1 MDLVQYSSI
10 STATPVQPLAFQH
23 PNAIDSWNQGTI
35 STWEGLFS
43 PNVQI
48 SSPLYNYDS
57 YTVPNTHALPL
68 EFTPPALPETEVIP
82 PSQPIIPTT
91 LESYAHGVQV
101 IPPSQPII
109 PTTLE
114 SYAHGVQ
121 VMPAIAGP
129 IVGSDVPIC
138 ARLSDKS
145 WICTISSCAKRFT
158 RYQDLSRH
166 QNSTHF
172 HLQPFFCR
180 SPGCLR
186 RRRGFPR
193 KDKRDGHERK
203 VHGACLVSNQP

>member
-23 PNAIDSWNQGTI
+23 PNAMDSWNQGTT

-57 YTVPNTHALPL
+57 YTAPNTHALPL
-68 EFTPPALPETEVIP
+68 EFSPLAFPETEVIP
-82 PSQPIIPTT
+82 PSQPIIPT
-91 LESYAHGVQV
+91 
-101 IPPSQPII
+101 I
-109 PTTLE
+109 LE

-138 ARLSDKS
+138 ARLSNKS
-145 WICTISSCAKRFT
+145 WICTISPCAKRFT

>member
-68 EFTPPALPETEVIP
+68 EFSPPALPETEVIP

-91 LESYAHGVQV
+91 LESYAHGVQ
-101 IPPSQPII
+101 I
-109 PTTLE
+109 
-114 SYAHGVQ
+114 
-121 VMPAIAGP
+121 MPAIAGP

-172 HLQPFFCR
+172 HLQSFFCR